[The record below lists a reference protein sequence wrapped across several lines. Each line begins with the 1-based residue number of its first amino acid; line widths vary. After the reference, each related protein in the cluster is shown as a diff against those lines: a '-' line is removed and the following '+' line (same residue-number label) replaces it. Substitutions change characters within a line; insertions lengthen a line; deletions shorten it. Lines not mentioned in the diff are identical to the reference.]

1 MDEAW
6 TVPAV
11 ELVRGEPKS
20 TAILVADG
28 GRSSAVAEAN
38 RLLEEGNRVL
48 ALDPF
53 YLGESKIDREDFLF
67 AILVAALGDRPLGIQ
82 ASQVA
87 AVARWMES
95 RKAGPVTVVAIGRSA
110 GLFALVAAALE
121 PRAIGGLKLTGSM
134 TSLKEILENNITVKD
149 APELFCFGL
158 LEAFDIKQ
166 LMALVAPRPA
176 TVVGQPAR

>member
-1 MDEAW
+1 
-6 TVPAV
+6 V

-20 TAILVADG
+20 TAILVADA
-28 GRSSAVAEAN
+28 GRSSAAAEAK
-38 RLLEEGNRVL
+38 RLLEEGSRVL

-82 ASQVA
+82 AGQVA

-95 RKAGPVTVVAIGRSA
+95 RKAGPVTVVANGRRAS
-110 GLFALVAAALE
+110 LFALVAAALE
-121 PRAIGGLKLTGSM
+121 PRAIGGLRLTGSM
-134 TSLKEILENNITVKD
+134 GSLKEILENNLTVKD

-176 TVVGQPAR
+176 TIVGQPAR